1 MTTPRDPYRPTAPRQ
16 PDGAPPA
23 GQPHPPGRH
32 QQQDD
37 RPYRQ
42 DWPEDQA
49 HYQQRPARPQRPHY
63 PPPGMESGP
72 RQSTPRQPP
81 LPGYPA
87 PGYQDPYRQQEPSWP
102 PTQQPGGPTAPG
114 HALSRRRQVPPPKR
128 HRGLLAAAGIT
139 VGAIVLAALAFYV
152 LEGQNTGHPAAT
164 AATTASCRQQY
175 QSWKTG
181 PARAKAKPLVKAL
194 NGLQSAGKS
203 DDINLMRG
211 ALRRA
216 GMLAH
221 QLQAYPMPRCADP
234 AGYWA
239 QTLADIRAGG
249 DNAGA
254 ATGLVGLI
262 AAEVPLKKVPPLER
276 KLQAELKTTAGVS

>member
-1 MTTPRDPYRPTAPRQ
+1 MA
-16 PDGAPPA
+16 
-23 GQPHPPGRH
+23 
-32 QQQDD
+32 
-37 RPYRQ
+37 
-42 DWPEDQA
+42 
-49 HYQQRPARPQRPHY
+49 
-63 PPPGMESGP
+63 
-72 RQSTPRQPP
+72 
-81 LPGYPA
+81 
-87 PGYQDPYRQQEPSWP
+87 
-102 PTQQPGGPTAPG
+102 
-114 HALSRRRQVPPPKR
+114 V
-128 HRGLLAAAGIT
+128 AGIT
-139 VGAIVLAALAFYV
+139 VGAIVLAALAFYA
-152 LEGQNTGHPAAT
+152 LDRRNTGHPVAA

-175 QSWKTG
+175 QAWKTG
-181 PARAKAKPLVKAL
+181 PARAKAKQMITAL

-221 QLQAYPMPRCADP
+221 QLQAYPMPHCADP

-239 QTLADIRAGG
+239 QTIADIRAGG

-276 KLQAELKTTAGVS
+276 KLRAELKTTAGVS

>member
-1 MTTPRDPYRPTAPRQ
+1 M
-16 PDGAPPA
+16 
-23 GQPHPPGRH
+23 
-32 QQQDD
+32 
-37 RPYRQ
+37 
-42 DWPEDQA
+42 
-49 HYQQRPARPQRPHY
+49 
-63 PPPGMESGP
+63 
-72 RQSTPRQPP
+72 
-81 LPGYPA
+81 
-87 PGYQDPYRQQEPSWP
+87 
-102 PTQQPGGPTAPG
+102 
-114 HALSRRRQVPPPKR
+114 
-128 HRGLLAAAGIT
+128 AAAGIT
-139 VGAIVLAALAFYV
+139 VGAIVLVALAFYV
-152 LEGQNTGHPAAT
+152 LDGRNTGHPAAAAAAS

-175 QSWKTG
+175 QAWKTG
-181 PARAKAKPLVKAL
+181 PARAKAKPLVTAL
-194 NGLQSAGKS
+194 RGLQSAGKS

-276 KLQAELKTTAGVS
+276 KLQDELKSTAGVS